1 MRSPYLLL
9 PSCVDRFEIVV
20 AVLIQTR
27 KASTTLMA
35 QSLAG
40 INRFG

>member
-1 MRSPYLLL
+1 
-9 PSCVDRFEIVV
+9 VDRFRIVV
-20 AVLIQTR
+20 VVLIQTS
-27 KASTTLMA
+27 KASTTWMA

>member
-1 MRSPYLLL
+1 
-9 PSCVDRFEIVV
+9 VDCFEIVV
-20 AVLIQTR
+20 SALIQSS